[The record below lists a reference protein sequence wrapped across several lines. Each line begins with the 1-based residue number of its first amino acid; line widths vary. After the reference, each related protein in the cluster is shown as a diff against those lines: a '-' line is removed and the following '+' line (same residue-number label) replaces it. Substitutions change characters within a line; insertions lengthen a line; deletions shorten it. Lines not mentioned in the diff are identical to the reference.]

1 MSAVVVIK
9 SSPVVVIPS
18 ESEPE
23 PVPLLAGETVS
34 LSSFDKCVAPFPVTM
49 LLGFDLPIHA
59 PVEAIKGALSRALA
73 HYRPVAGRLSTG
85 PGDGEVSIACTGE
98 GVAFVGASANCTLA
112 EATTAQ
118 LKDLVVRYPG
128 DFCRD
133 TDPLLLLQVT
143 EFSCGGFVVGVTFNH
158 IIADGAGI
166 AQFLGAVGDLARG
179 VSPPSVVPIRQW
191 DDRLPGLPSSMVSGQ
206 KSTMTHGRLDLARLD
221 IVIPFSLISE
231 IKAESGGT
239 AFEIVAAVLWRCRT
253 HAIISPDDP
262 EFPAPLGFPSDVRA
276 LVGASAGYYGNC
288 VVVQLV
294 PATSSAVASGRIGD
308 LVALIKRA
316 REKVPDLLQLSN
328 GAAAPEAAAPE
339 PGAAAEGGEV
349 ELGYNALVVVSWQK
363 LGLDAVDLGAGGP
376 ARVTWHEERPVV
388 PGCVAC
394 PPRRGEGNGVG
405 VTAICVK
412 TEHTDAFVEELVTMG
427 IRIVP
432 SNL

>member
-1 MSAVVVIK
+1 MTSGVVVIK
-9 SSPVVVIPS
+9 SSPVVVVPS
-18 ESEPE
+18 DSEPQ
-23 PVPLLAGETVS
+23 PLLAGQTVS

-49 LLGFDLPIHA
+49 LLAFDNPINE
-59 PVEAIKGALSRALA
+59 PVENIKRALSRALA
-73 HYRPVAGRLSTG
+73 HYRPIAGRLAAG
-85 PGDGEVSIACTGE
+85 PGNGEICIACTGE
-98 GVAFVGASANCTLA
+98 GMTFVAATAGCALK
-112 EATTAQ
+112 EATTSQ
-118 LKDLVVRYPG
+118 LNDLAVRYPG
-128 DFCRD
+128 DFCCD
-133 TDPLLLLQVT
+133 TDPLLLVQVT

-166 AQFLGAVGDLARG
+166 AQFLGAVGELARG
-179 VSPPSVVPIRQW
+179 LSPPSVVPIRQW
-191 DDRLPGLPSSMVSGQ
+191 DDRLPGLPSSMVAGQ

-221 IVIPFSLISE
+221 IVIPFSLISD

-253 HAIISPDDP
+253 RAIMSASADDP
-262 EFPAPLGFPSDVRA
+262 EFSSPLGFPSDVRA

-294 PATSSAVASGRIGD
+294 PATSAAVASGSIGD

-316 REKVPDLLQLSN
+316 REKVPDLLQLRN
-328 GAAAPEAAAPE
+328 GAAAPEAAAP
-339 PGAAAEGGEV
+339 GAAAEGGQV

-363 LGLDAVDLGAGGP
+363 LGLDAVDLGGGEP

-412 TEHTDAFVEELVTMG
+412 TEHADAFGQELLTMG
-427 IRIVP
+427 VKVVP
-432 SNL
+432 STL